1 MRASSDAP
9 LASKAHQWSNDAVP
23 PRAAGNASRTSF
35 LNDLIAQ
42 IFSDRT
48 RIDAERCCSYN
59 GRLGVVLLGDAL
71 ALHFSAP
78 PDLLGGPGF
87 ALVVVAALVLLAA
100 LIVPMTRPQLVPALL
115 ALQGLVVVALTLAFA
130 LACAVWA
137 LGTPET
143 HAFRYLPGLIGV
155 GATYGAALWANFG
168 PPRARPRPW
177 RLAGFI
183 AGVVLELAV
192 AAFLVV
198 KLLCS

>member
-1 MRASSDAP
+1 MGLVGGCL
-9 LASKAHQWSNDAVP
+9 LARKAHQWSNDLVP
-23 PRAAGNASRTSF
+23 PRAAGNAPQTSF
-35 LNDLIAQ
+35 LNALIGQ

-48 RIDAERCCSYN
+48 RIDAARCCSYN
-59 GRLGVVLLGDAL
+59 GRLGVVLLGGSL

-87 ALVVVAALVLLAA
+87 VLVVAGALVLLAA
-100 LIVPMTRPQLVPALL
+100 LVVPVTRPQLVPAML
-115 ALQGLVVVALTLAFA
+115 AAQGLIIVALTFGFA
-130 LACAVWA
+130 LACAAWA
-137 LGTPET
+137 IGTPET

-183 AGVVLELAV
+183 AGIVLELVV
-192 AAFLVV
+192 AALLVAA
-198 KLLCS
+198 LLRS